1 MYLRQSPATLF
12 ARDAILEFCS
22 PSPYLAGA
30 VVVFVPLFVWK
41 PSSIHKR
48 IIVEDAWC
56 TTIMCSST
64 LCGWSRDVCFF
75 WIEMFVWVQV
85 LKSRPIANE
94 RKWEGKEKFLLQ
106 RKKEKKLL
114 MWCRP
119 LSTETE

>member
-48 IIVEDAWC
+48 IIMEDAWC

-85 LKSRPIANE
+85 LKSRPIVNE
-94 RKWEGKEKFLLQ
+94 RGEFFAS
-106 RKKEKKLL
+106 RKKEKNLL
-114 MWCRP
+114 MWCKP
-119 LSTETE
+119 LSTERE